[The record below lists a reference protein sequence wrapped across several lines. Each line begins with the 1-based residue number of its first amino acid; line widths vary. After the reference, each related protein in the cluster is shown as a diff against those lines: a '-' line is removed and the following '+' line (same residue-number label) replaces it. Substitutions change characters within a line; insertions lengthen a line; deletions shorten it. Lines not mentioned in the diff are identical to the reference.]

1 MVELKDIKIAAER
14 LKGIITYTPLI
25 QSAHFSEEYRHDV
38 YIKPENLQIT
48 GAFKIRGAYNMIAS
62 LDAETKERG
71 LIASSAGNHA
81 QGVALAAK
89 LLSAKATIVMPKTTP
104 LIKTEGTGN

>member
-1 MVELKDIKIAAER
+1 MYVAGADIANAEDFTVIA
-14 LKGIITYTPLI
+14 II
-25 QSAHFSEEYRHDV
+25 
-38 YIKPENLQIT
+38 
-48 GAFKIRGAYNMIAS
+48 
-62 LDAETKERG
+62 DAETKERG

-104 LIKTEGTGN
+104 LIKTEGTRKLGAEVVLAGDIYDEAYAEARRLEKVGR